1 MLNIQRWVLLLQV
14 YYRDSV
20 CENTQLQAD
29 MPKHFGLVSVKLCRE
44 AEISKL
50 WSTHKSEG
58 NGQLGGGEGL
68 GAGSHRLSCPEG
80 AKARTAVLI
89 QTWRHVEL
97 CPERWGVC
105 ERSNET
111 EHRVWGAK
119 VRFLRGRKG
128 RHKSAGSWASLVLL
142 ISSCHHSPGAT
153 GAGRNFST
161 TPFL

>member
-1 MLNIQRWVLLLQV
+1 MLNIQRWGLLLQL

-20 CENTQLQAD
+20 CENTQLQAE
-29 MPKHFGLVSVKLCRE
+29 MPKLFGLVSVELGRK
-44 AEISKL
+44 AETSKL
-50 WSTHKSEG
+50 WSAHKSEG
-58 NGQLGGGEGL
+58 NGQLGRGEGL
-68 GAGSHRLSCPEG
+68 GAGPHRLSCPEG
-80 AKARTAVLI
+80 AKACTAVLG
-89 QTWRHVEL
+89 QTWRHMEL

-105 ERSNET
+105 ESSNET
-111 EHRVWGAK
+111 EHGVWGGK

-128 RHKSAGSWASLVLL
+128 RHKSAGSWALLVLL